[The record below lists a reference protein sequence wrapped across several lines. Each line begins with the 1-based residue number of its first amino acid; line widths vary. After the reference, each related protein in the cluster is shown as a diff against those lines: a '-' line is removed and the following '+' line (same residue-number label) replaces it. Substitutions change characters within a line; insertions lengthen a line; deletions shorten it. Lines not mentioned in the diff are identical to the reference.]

1 MRIGMWRLS
10 GSLGKDE
17 EMAEAV
23 SFYFEK
29 TNGRKHCKAIDEY
42 CIIKEIVLVKMIII
56 LYN

>member
-1 MRIGMWRLS
+1 MWRLS

-29 TNGRKHCKAIDEY
+29 TNGRKPCKAIDEY
-42 CIIKEIVLVKMIII
+42 CIIEETVLVKMIII